1 MVYSDVINNKDFFLA
16 KKDKFTMRD
25 ANALFINSLFK
36 SYKGRTLTTQ
46 EAKFIC
52 RCWAIHYDTTYSKAI
67 ATDEKQKVS
76 AMFQ

>member
-1 MVYSDVINNKDFFLA
+1 MVYSDVINNKDFFLK
-16 KKDKFTMRD
+16 KKDKYTMRD

-46 EAKFIC
+46 ETKFIC
-52 RCWAIHYDTTYSKAI
+52 RCWAIHYDAAYSRAI

-76 AMFQ
+76 AMF